1 MNIGEAAARSGV
13 SAKMIRHYEARGLL
27 PAAARAANG
36 YRNYQEA
43 DVAALAFVR
52 RARALGFS
60 LGEAGDLL
68 GLWRDPGRASR
79 GVKAMAEGQVVTLK
93 RRIAEMK
100 TMAATLELL
109 ARACPGDDQAE
120 CPILADLAAARFTA
134 P

>member
-27 PAAARAANG
+27 PAASRTANG
-36 YRNYQEA
+36 YRSYGET

-60 LGEAGDLL
+60 LDEAGDLL

-79 GVKAMAEGQVVTLK
+79 EVKAMAERQVAALEQRIADMTAMTATLK
-93 RRIAEMK
+93 S
-100 TMAATLELL
+100 L
-109 ARACPGDDQAE
+109 ASACKGDDRAE
-120 CPILADLAAARFTA
+120 CPILADLADGV
-134 P
+134 PPQ